1 MQKIYLDNN
10 ATTPLDPLVVQ
21 AMLAEL
27 EAGPANPSSI
37 HSFGR
42 AAHLRLAKAREQ
54 IASYLGIDPSE
65 LIFTSSGT
73 ESLNLALLGLKPSG
87 HIITTR
93 IEHPA
98 VFETIAQLKAPTTYL
113 PVGEKGH
120 IEISDLEEAIGP
132 DTCLIALS
140 AVNNETG
147 VKNPLEEIAAIAEKN
162 GIPLV
167 VDAVALLGKENFT
180 IPTGVSAMAF
190 SAHKVHGP
198 KGVGLLYVKKGTKL
212 SPLLFG
218 GGQERTKRPGTENLP
233 GIIGFVKAIELL
245 STSSM
250 QHMNEMRDL
259 LEKGLQNVRINGT
272 GPRVCNT
279 SSITFPGQ
287 DGEALL
293 IQLDQLGIAASMG
306 SACSSG
312 SLEPSRVLLEMG
324 LSREEALSTLRFSVS
339 RFTTKS
345 EIEKVIEHFT
355 LKSSNVH

>member
-21 AMLAEL
+21 AILAEL
-27 EAGPANPSSI
+27 EAGPANPSSV

-42 AAHLRLAKAREQ
+42 AAHLRLSMAREQ
-54 IASYLGIDPSE
+54 IANYLGVDPSE

-73 ESLNLALLGLKPSG
+73 ESLNLAILGLKSSG
-87 HIITTR
+87 HIISTR

-98 VFETIAQLKAPTTYL
+98 VFETITKLNNPTTFL
-113 PVGEKGH
+113 PVDEKGH
-120 IEISDLEEAIGP
+120 IEINDLEEAIGP
-132 DTCLIALS
+132 DTSLIALS

-147 VKNPLEEIAAIAEKN
+147 VKNPIDEIAAIAEKN
-162 GIPLV
+162 DIPLI
-167 VDAVALLGKENFT
+167 VDGVALLGKENFS
-180 IPTGVSAMAF
+180 IPSGITAMAF
-190 SAHKVHGP
+190 SAHKIHGP
-198 KGVGLLYVKKGTKL
+198 KGVGLLYVKKKTKL
-212 SPLLFG
+212 APLLFG

-233 GIIGFVKAIELL
+233 GIIGFAKAIELL
-245 STSSM
+245 SSSSM
-250 QHMNEMRDL
+250 EHMKEMRDL
-259 LEKGLQNVRINGT
+259 LESSLPNIRINGS

-279 SSITFPGQ
+279 SSITFPNT

-324 LSREEALSTLRFSVS
+324 LTRQEALSTLRFSVS
-339 RFTTKS
+339 RFTTPS
-345 EIEKVIEHFT
+345 EIEKVIEHFSLQKLT
-355 LKSSNVH
+355 